1 MARRSAVL
9 APSAASLPDTF
20 RVPASTSALVKSLS
34 RLSRSSL
41 VALVLQWLDDK
52 HLATCRPYLSSD
64 AKRRTARSVGEDADD
79 VSLYDTADSI
89 EELRDVY
96 AELLERK
103 GGKREVVDR
112 ILDGDWRHGLT
123 LRQLAM
129 ADIRY
134 IEDHSSASH
143 RWTALQF
150 VLQGGAAESKHAT
163 AENSTPLPRFNGPT
177 FLKLIQNEISP
188 LVKAHYYISHSAT
201 LPLTFVRIFVIDSP
215 YQYPRQTPHAFTD
228 ASRIIYLVFPDSSP
242 FIYSSLFS
250 IPAAR
255 NASAPARSH
264 TTDVKTL
271 RRIVID
277 AVPKALSRPQQRY
290 TLRLTSLTTKNLH
303 TLLSLRGPW
312 RSNAANGAFSI
323 FADAV
328 AEQGPL
334 DPRPPESIA
343 VGDAETQTAEK
354 ENIPRQSATTA
365 KRRTR
370 RQSDLD
376 DIEPELLLK
385 RQKTVISRF
394 GTTDSSR
401 QPLTLSSSSATT
413 STTAA
418 AAAPTSNN
426 NPTLEK
432 LEIRL
437 QDPIS
442 TTGSSS
448 PGPPTASPQATL
460 TLTFS
465 GSDVISGLRK
475 LAEMGVIDAA
485 RMPAWMTGEE
495 GVSSAA
501 VKGGKRVVEDTL

>member
-1 MARRSAVL
+1 
-9 APSAASLPDTF
+9 
-20 RVPASTSALVKSLS
+20 
-34 RLSRSSL
+34 
-41 VALVLQWLDDK
+41 
-52 HLATCRPYLSSD
+52 
-64 AKRRTARSVGEDADD
+64 
-79 VSLYDTADSI
+79 
-89 EELRDVY
+89 
-96 AELLERK
+96 
-103 GGKREVVDR
+103 
-112 ILDGDWRHGLT
+112 
-123 LRQLAM
+123 
-129 ADIRY
+129 
-134 IEDHSSASH
+134 
-143 RWTALQF
+143 
-150 VLQGGAAESKHAT
+150 HAT
-163 AENSTPLPRFNGPT
+163 AENSAPLPRFNGPT

-188 LVKAHYYISHSAT
+188 LVKAHYYISRSAT

-250 IPAAR
+250 IPAVR
-255 NASAPARSH
+255 NASTPARSH

-277 AVPKALSRPQQRY
+277 AIPKALSRPQQRY

-334 DPRPPESIA
+334 DPRPPESVA

-354 ENIPRQSATTA
+354 ENIPQQSATTA

-401 QPLTLSSSSATT
+401 QPLTLSSSSATA

-418 AAAPTSNN
+418 AIRNS

-442 TTGSSS
+442 TTGPSS
-448 PGPPTASPQATL
+448 PGPLTASPQPTL